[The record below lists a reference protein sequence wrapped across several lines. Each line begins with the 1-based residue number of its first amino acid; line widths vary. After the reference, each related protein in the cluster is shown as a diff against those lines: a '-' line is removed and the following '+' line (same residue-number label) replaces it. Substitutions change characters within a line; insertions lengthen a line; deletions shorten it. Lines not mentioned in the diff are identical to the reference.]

1 MSVPVP
7 VPVSLSIFD
16 ISLIVDTVCHSLSLY
31 DIQNCRRVSK
41 QWSILFKPHLWSTTK
56 LPSTIASHFNDT
68 LQFKD
73 TIATLFAN
81 RRWIQSLH
89 LNTKHLKHIS
99 ESGIFTTLQE
109 IVLYDDADI
118 RYGCNGPFTPQAAV
132 ALIHTNTYLQ
142 RLTIDIDYEHYNRGD
157 GLVQAIMLAVA
168 RHPSLTQ
175 FSWQVPHGYENT
187 AFAKCLLYACH
198 GGSIQE
204 LVIAHRY
211 YNDGLYDGVYDGC
224 CCGRSYYNCWL
235 CEPFKHND
243 DTVPLDLKN
252 DPEYVELFKNK
263 LEVPIDQ
270 LEEPFAFRRL
280 CLPSGAAF
288 EPYLLPLLCACPDLQ
303 YTSVD
308 VSSDH
313 SGTILE
319 MLASRPHPLRGL
331 GLDFT
336 RSDMDYSRE
345 IGRFKQLQRLH
356 IPAMSSDQ
364 VGRIVDVL
372 ATSGGRCESLEVL
385 GVGMTAVSAK
395 DVVSIVATFP
405 NLKELRVG
413 SVRIYIQGGRGGG
426 GRGGTLDHQ
435 EQPLQ
440 DKELDSMDTVVQDWD
455 PEETFRE
462 GGDMADWWRYW
473 SQALRFMKAVRA
485 EHYCYQ
491 QDLTATARFR
501 QSQKRSI
508 SMRFMFMYPIRA
520 FMSYNERLEYA
531 QATGPRAKHAR
542 GFTIMDAYRLARG
555 ILDDEFEVNAFYAG
569 CMDYMYWYDGR
580 WNEYDQ
586 REEERW
592 GIPDTAQEYTIAKS
606 RNRHRSL
613 RDRKRSAFRR
623 PFKK

>member
-1 MSVPVP
+1 MSVP

-16 ISLIVDTVCHSLSLY
+16 IALIVDIVCHSLSLY

-41 QWSILFKPHLWSTTK
+41 QWSVLFKPHLWSTTK
-56 LPSTIASHFNDT
+56 LPSTTASHFNDT
-68 LQFKD
+68 HLSKD

-109 IVLYDDADI
+109 IVLYDDADT
-118 RYGCNGPFTPQAAV
+118 RYGRNRPFTPQAAA
-132 ALIHTNTYLQ
+132 ALIHTNTHLQ

-175 FSWQVPHGYENT
+175 FFWQVPNGYENT

-204 LVIAHRY
+204 LVVAHRY
-211 YNDGLYDGVYDGC
+211 YNGLYDNVYFGC
-224 CCGRSYYNCWL
+224 CCSYYNNSYL
-235 CEPFKHND
+235 CKPFKQND
-243 DTVPLDLKN
+243 DTVPPDLKN
-252 DPEYVELFKNK
+252 DPQYVELFKNK

-280 CLPSGAAF
+280 CLPPGAAF

-308 VSSDH
+308 MSSDH

-331 GLDFT
+331 GLDCAH
-336 RSDMDYSRE
+336 SDMDYSRE

-364 VGRIVDVL
+364 VGRIIDVL
-372 ATSGGRCESLEVL
+372 ATSGGRFESLEVL
-385 GVGMTAVSAK
+385 GVSMTAVSAK

-405 NLKELRVG
+405 NLKELRVE
-413 SVRIYIQGGRGGG
+413 SVRIYTQG

-435 EQPLQ
+435 EQPLK

-455 PEETFRE
+455 PEEIDRQ
-462 GGDMADWWRYW
+462 GGDMVDWWRYW

-491 QDLTATARFR
+491 QDLTANSSFFC
-501 QSQKRSI
+501 QSQKRSF
-508 SMRFMFMYPIRA
+508 SMRFMFMYPVRA
-520 FMSYNERLEYA
+520 FMSYSELFEYA

-555 ILDDEFEVNAFYAG
+555 ILDNEFKANAFDAE
-569 CMDYMYWYDGR
+569 CMDYMYYMYWYDAR

-592 GIPDTAQEYTIAKS
+592 GIPDAAQEYTIAKS